1 MKKRLLA
8 LIAAATLL
16 LSAGACSKAQDSKD
30 SSRTASAV
38 STVSDSSEQKA
49 SQPENK
55 TTSLE
60 YWTEDSPAMKS
71 IMAYVSEVT
80 DESSDKFVPAEKRLA
95 VFDWDGTLYGE
106 LFPTYFD
113 QCFMIHRLVHDETYE
128 GNPED
133 TAYCKALEQYLLKG
147 GDKPKAPRSSG
158 DIIAEAFKGFT
169 VEEAIVDAT
178 PVAVANPVPG
188 DRYLTFV
195 LDEPFAYEGG
205 NLLVECKVIETEG
218 DWGTTYFWVQG
229 FDDYYPGLY
238 SYQGY
243 SGMVTYA
250 VDYLPAATFTYDGGT
265 EPGPGPDPEDPY
277 AQGYWLM
284 AINADGE
291 VVAEV
296 VPYQLMLGDNGDYT
310 TTVKFGY
317 NDFGTYDPET
327 EERPAVPFYF
337 IVNGVRYGAPEELVA
352 ATLGYALD
360 NPLAAADGCYTVP
373 VGFNY
378 NIGIAFG
385 LEGDMYAY
393 VAQANATGIDELS
406 GKAVSGV
413 RYFNLAGQEMQQANG
428 VTIVVTTYTDGT
440 TSAVKVVK

>member
-1 MKKRLLA
+1 MKKLFTLF
-8 LIAAATLL
+8 AAAVMAFAANATTLDVCMGENL
-16 LSAGACSKAQDSKD
+16 
-30 SSRTASAV
+30 ASALPIYGLWV
-38 STVSDSSEQKA
+38 DSE
-49 SQPENK
+49 
-55 TTSLE
+55 
-60 YWTEDSPAMKS
+60 
-71 IMAYVSEVT
+71 
-80 DESSDKFVPAEKRLA
+80 
-95 VFDWDGTLYGE
+95 GTLGQMIYPADMLEDMAGGE
-106 LFPTYFD
+106 ITGIQFYTSVCGYEALGYEPQNGSQDYINFEGVTVQLSLKVVD
-113 QCFMIHRLVHDETYE
+113 QL
-128 GNPED
+128 
-133 TAYCKALEQYLLKG
+133 
-147 GDKPKAPRSSG
+147 
-158 DIIAEAFKGFT
+158 GFT

-178 PVAVANPVPG
+178 PVAVANPVLG

-277 AQGYWLM
+277 AVGYWLM
-284 AINADGE
+284 AINADG
-291 VVAEV
+291 EV

-337 IVNGVRYGAPEELVA
+337 IVNGVRYGAPEGLVE

-360 NPLAAADGCYTVP
+360 NPLAAAEGCYTVP

>member
-1 MKKRLLA
+1 MKKFFTLF
-8 LIAAATLL
+8 AAAVMAFAANATTLDVCMGENL
-16 LSAGACSKAQDSKD
+16 ASTLPIYGLWVDS
-30 SSRTASAV
+30 
-38 STVSDSSEQKA
+38 E
-49 SQPENK
+49 
-55 TTSLE
+55 
-60 YWTEDSPAMKS
+60 
-71 IMAYVSEVT
+71 
-80 DESSDKFVPAEKRLA
+80 
-95 VFDWDGTLYGE
+95 GTLGQMIYPADMLEDMAGGE
-106 LFPTYFD
+106 ITGIQFYTSICGYEALGYEPQNGISDYINFEGVTVQLSLKVVD
-113 QCFMIHRLVHDETYE
+113 Q
-128 GNPED
+128 
-133 TAYCKALEQYLLKG
+133 Q
-147 GDKPKAPRSSG
+147 
-158 DIIAEAFKGFT
+158 GFT

-291 VVAEV
+291 VVA
-296 VPYQLMLGDNGDYT
+296 YQLMLGDNGDYT

-393 VAQANATGIDELS
+393 VAQANSTGIDELS

>member
-1 MKKRLLA
+1 MKKFFTLF
-8 LIAAATLL
+8 AAAVMAFAANATTLDVCMGENL
-16 LSAGACSKAQDSKD
+16 ASTLPIYGLWVDS
-30 SSRTASAV
+30 
-38 STVSDSSEQKA
+38 E
-49 SQPENK
+49 
-55 TTSLE
+55 
-60 YWTEDSPAMKS
+60 
-71 IMAYVSEVT
+71 
-80 DESSDKFVPAEKRLA
+80 
-95 VFDWDGTLYGE
+95 GTLGQMIYPADMLEDMAGGE
-106 LFPTYFD
+106 ITGIQFYTSICGYEALGYEPQNGISDYINFEGVTVQLSLKVVD
-113 QCFMIHRLVHDETYE
+113 Q
-128 GNPED
+128 
-133 TAYCKALEQYLLKG
+133 Q
-147 GDKPKAPRSSG
+147 
-158 DIIAEAFKGFT
+158 GFT

-218 DWGTTYFWVQG
+218 DWGTTYFWGTG
-229 FDDYYPGLY
+229 FYDENDEVIYTPTYMY
-238 SYQGY
+238 NENY
-243 SGMVTYA
+243 SGDANVNQLSA
-250 VDYLPAATFTYDGGT
+250 FLPAADFTYEAGT
-265 EPGPGPDPEDPY
+265 EPGPDPEDPY
-277 AQGYWLM
+277 AEGYWLM
-284 AINADGE
+284 AINADG
-291 VVAEV
+291 EV

-393 VAQANATGIDELS
+393 VAQANSTGIDELS